1 MKVEIIRSQKR
12 GYRFW
17 EKVKPEQFGVYEPTR
32 PLIVISTASER
43 QMFLGFG
50 GAFTEAAAYTFA
62 NTKEENKQQIM
73 DAYFDSTVG
82 LDYTLGRVSI
92 HSCDFSLES
101 YTYIT
106 EGDETLETFNME
118 HEEKWVIP
126 MIKRAQ
132 TYREEPLKLLAS
144 PWSPPAFMKTTNE
157 MTYGGELKAEYASL
171 WAAYYVRFIEEMKR
185 YDIPI
190 WSVSTQNEPA
200 AVQCWESCTYSAEQE
215 RDFIKHHLG
224 PAIAQSQFPDTNII
238 IWDHNR
244 DVLLERAMP
253 ILSDPEASQYVWGT
267 GNHWYLSED
276 FNQLAVLHHAFP
288 DKHLIFTEGC
298 VELTTVAENATGEHH
313 IGSWENGQRYGRNI
327 IGDFNNWSEGWID
340 WNLLL
345 NEQGGPNHVENY
357 CEAPIMVDRATDTV
371 LFNPSYYVIG
381 HFSKYI
387 KPGAKNILVTQSVG
401 ESIFATAF
409 KNQDGTIVCVIQNEG
424 WIEEVALLIDGVG
437 MNITVPDQSIMTCV
451 FTA

>member
-1 MKVEIIRSQKR
+1 MKIEMIRSQKR
-12 GYRFW
+12 GYCFW
-17 EKVKPEQFGVYEPTR
+17 EKIQPEQFGVYDPTR
-32 PLIVISTASER
+32 KIIAISSNDEKQT
-43 QMFLGFG
+43 FLGFG
-50 GAFTEAAAYTFA
+50 GAFTEAAAYTLA
-62 NTKEENKQQIM
+62 HTSEQNQQKIM
-73 DAYFDSTVG
+73 DAYFDAEKG

-92 HSCDFSLES
+92 HSCDFSLGS
-101 YTYIT
+101 YTYID
-106 EGDETLETFNME
+106 EGDETLATFNME

-132 TYREEPLKLLAS
+132 SYRKEPLKLLAS

-157 MTYGGELKAEYASL
+157 MKYGGELKAEYAAL
-171 WAAYYVRFIEEMKR
+171 WAAYYVRFISEMKR

-190 WSVSTQNEPA
+190 WSVSVQNEPA

-215 RDFIKHHLG
+215 RDFIKNHLG
-224 PAIAQSQFPDTNII
+224 PAIKKSQFPDTNII

-253 ILSDPEASQYVWGT
+253 VLSDKEAAQYVWGT

-276 FNQLAVLHHAFP
+276 FQQLSTLHYAFP

-298 VELTTVAENATGEHH
+298 VELTTVAENATGQHH

-340 WNLLL
+340 WNLIL
-345 NEQGGPNHVENY
+345 NEQGGPNHVANY
-357 CEAPIMVDRATDTV
+357 CEAPIMVNRQTDDV
-371 LFNPSYYVIG
+371 IFNPSYYIIG

-387 KPGAKNILVTQSVG
+387 KPGAKNIILTHSVG
-401 ESIFATAF
+401 ENLFATAF
-409 KNQDGTIVCVIQNEG
+409 KNPDGSIVCVIQNEG
-424 WIEEVALLIDGVG
+424 WIEEVALLIDGIG
-437 MNITVPDQSIMTCV
+437 MNVTVPDHSIITCI
-451 FTA
+451 FTK